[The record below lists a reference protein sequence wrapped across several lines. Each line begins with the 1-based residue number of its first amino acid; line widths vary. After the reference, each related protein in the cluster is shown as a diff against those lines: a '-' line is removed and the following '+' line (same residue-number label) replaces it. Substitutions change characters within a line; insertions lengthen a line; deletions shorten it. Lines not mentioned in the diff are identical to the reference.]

1 MENSD
6 TSKITETQQETFKI
20 LIGQVASLQSL
31 LYGVLIIS
39 DQANQFDRGNSAI
52 YAIASQSVTLCDQ
65 ICAAIDREATRCDEA
80 AK

>member
-31 LYGVLIIS
+31 LAINHRHSNPLKNAYL
-39 DQANQFDRGNSAI
+39 ANYSNNFSFNFLAH
-52 YAIASQSVTLCDQ
+52 YT
-65 ICAAIDREATRCDEA
+65 ICAMTR
-80 AK
+80 